1 MKEIQLEEMWGKIN
15 KALTS
20 ENKTFL
26 ESKTAKILPN
36 NPTSQGFSADQIRK
50 SLYEGIL
57 VLFEWLKTTN
67 NSNVDFNNKVM
78 ETLTAITENNEED
91 KQDLANLKQ
100 ALIDGTFNVKYL
112 TWAIMATNDENGNRI
127 IDTYATIE
135 RLTQVLEALTQE
147 ISDRKAADDLEKKE
161 RKEETSAIINSVNQ
175 EISDRTNAVSVLNNL
190 ITAETENRASE
201 DEKVLQ
207 YAQSVNEALGNAK
220 TDLQGKIDSEA
231 QTRLTS
237 DNEIKA
243 SITSKEDSL
252 KALIN
257 NVKNELNGSI
267 TTLNNRVN
275 NLPTNYVFD
284 TYESMT
290 NDLLNASNTKYK
302 VGDTLFIKEVNKP
315 DYWVSAILSTKGTYG
330 YYELSEQESKVDL
343 SNYVKI
349 SELSR
354 ETIEEKFLETV
365 ENGRT
370 KSFAARS
377 FAATSRNSGID
388 LNNYAEYGYDGV
400 SFHKNGMEY
409 PLGFPEKDGI
419 FALLSDIPQALKNP
433 FALTIN
439 GKVYDGSSAV
449 SITTETITEH
459 DFVRFWH
466 AGIEIQND
474 GSEHVLR
481 LSDFDTEL
489 EEFSPHISCQYDG
502 PQYYWVWKFPQI
514 SGTFAMESQIPTKL
528 SQLTNDGNYQTNT
541 SDLKDN
547 TTTFTTASTRSNVAS
562 GEKLSVS
569 FGKIAKYFNDLKAV
583 AFSGSKADIG
593 LGNVDNT
600 SDANKPVSNATQQA
614 LNLKANSS
622 DVYSKTETDGLLNN
636 KANTN
641 DVYSKTKTDELLN
654 NKANSSDVYTKS
666 ETDNKINKPLYNL
679 GAYDTISGNVITRQ
693 TGYVDLGA
701 LSWELV
707 NGVFKAQLLGALN
720 IQGTYN
726 APHVLCAKYE
736 AKNSDGTAPRII
748 GLWKGTSYENYIGIE
763 DTAYSNVT
771 DFKTSVAGVILQY
784 ELSTTYT
791 EEIIEGQPLIT
802 LDQQGSQW
810 LRDEWEK
817 GLNVWNEEWELGS
830 FNWDTGEPSPLDT
843 RYRSKSF
850 SRVKPSTSY
859 FISTPNG
866 IEILFYDSSK
876 NYINNIY
883 RNNASFV
890 TPNNAYYLKICNTA
904 TNVYNNDIMLNE
916 GDHPYPYQ
924 AYNGEIVHDK
934 DIADLYKQEYNLGYY
949 DTMVE
954 NSDGTYTITRQ
965 TGYYNISNDL
975 IEHGYY
981 RGTINGHGEYGS
993 DSGIHNLPILSDT
1006 SGDKNF
1012 VNNLLAISSYDGVY
1026 NGLIAISL
1034 GGNGKCWMNLGD
1046 NYTSKEQYVE
1056 YLSKNNIYIQYKL
1069 ATSYTEKVEKNH
1081 YARYNERFILDHN
1094 KSEAE
1099 RSVNLLENTNSQN
1112 YDLNFLDNN
1121 TTYALSFSLSANI
1134 GVTISDGNSN
1144 IVDRTLSSGYNSFTF
1159 IKKTGGNA
1167 FIWFA
1172 DVSKVSNIML
1182 NEGSTPLPYQPYEG
1196 KVVHEKELES
1206 ASIFSLVGNNVDTLT
1221 ISKNETY
1228 FITSVAVNPIYVEG
1242 NTGISFIGSSL
1253 VTTVGMLSGEPKIC
1267 INGSAY
1273 TLDNNSVTLKTTG
1286 LMKVYKVN
1294 Y

>member
-1 MKEIQLEEMWGKIN
+1 M
-15 KALTS
+15 
-20 ENKTFL
+20 
-26 ESKTAKILPN
+26 
-36 NPTSQGFSADQIRK
+36 
-50 SLYEGIL
+50 
-57 VLFEWLKTTN
+57 
-67 NSNVDFNNKVM
+67 DFNNKVM

-190 ITAETENRASE
+190 LTAETENRTSE

-231 QTRLTS
+231 QTRLAN

-257 NVKNELNGSI
+257 SVKTELNGSI

-354 ETIEEKFLETV
+354 EAIEEKFLETL
-365 ENGRT
+365 ENGMT
-370 KSFAARS
+370 KSFASSS
-377 FAATSRNSGID
+377 FTATNRNSGID
-388 LNNYAEYGYDGV
+388 ISNYAQYCADGV

-409 PLGFPEKDGI
+409 PLGFPEKDGV
-419 FALLSDIPQALKNP
+419 FALTDDIPQALKNP

-439 GKVYDGSSAV
+439 GQVYDGSSAV

-474 GSEHVLR
+474 GTNNILR
-481 LSDFDTEL
+481 FSAFDTEL

-569 FGKIAKYFNDLKAV
+569 FGKISKYFNDLKAV

-600 SDANKPVSNATQQA
+600 SDADKPVSNATQQA
-614 LNLKANSS
+614 LNNKANSS
-622 DVYSKTETDGLLNN
+622 DVYTKTETDGLLNN
-636 KANTN
+636 KANAN
-641 DVYSKTKTDELLN
+641 DVYTKSETDGLLN
-654 NKANSSDVYTKS
+654 DKANSSDVYTKT
-666 ETDNKINKPLYNL
+666 E
-679 GAYDTISGNVITRQ
+679 ADT
-693 TGYVDLGA
+693 
-701 LSWELV
+701 
-707 NGVFKAQLLGALN
+707 
-720 IQGTYN
+720 
-726 APHVLCAKYE
+726 
-736 AKNSDGTAPRII
+736 
-748 GLWKGTSYENYIGIE
+748 
-763 DTAYSNVT
+763 
-771 DFKTSVAGVILQY
+771 
-784 ELSTTYT
+784 
-791 EEIIEGQPLIT
+791 
-802 LDQQGSQW
+802 
-810 LRDEWEK
+810 
-817 GLNVWNEEWELGS
+817 GLN
-830 FNWDTGEPSPLDT
+830 
-843 RYRSKSF
+843 KS
-850 SRVKPSTSY
+850 
-859 FISTPNG
+859 
-866 IEILFYDSSK
+866 L
-876 NYINNIY
+876 
-883 RNNASFV
+883 
-890 TPNNAYYLKICNTA
+890 
-904 TNVYNNDIMLNE
+904 
-916 GDHPYPYQ
+916 
-924 AYNGEIVHDK
+924 
-934 DIADLYKQEYNLGYY
+934 YNLGYY
-949 DTMVE
+949 DTIVE

-965 TGYYNISNDL
+965 TGYVDL
-975 IEHGYY
+975 
-981 RGTINGHGEYGS
+981 GTFDWALDGNNRFFNRCGLDFEMPS
-993 DSGIHNLPILSDT
+993 TSDT
-1006 SGDKNF
+1006 KPNVISAKYS
-1012 VNNLLAISSYDGVY
+1012 AITEYEYVQRSKIGISIAYSSSIKTILIYDTNYNEINTFKSAMQGVI
-1026 NGLIAISL
+1026 L
-1034 GGNGKCWMNLGD
+1034 
-1046 NYTSKEQYVE
+1046 
-1056 YLSKNNIYIQYKL
+1056 QYKL
-1069 ATSYTEKVEKNH
+1069 ATPLATEKVEKNH
-1081 YARYNERFILDHN
+1081 YARYNQKFILEHN

-1099 RSVNLLENTNSQN
+1099 RSANLNYATSIRSTSVLYDNCITLAPFDYKNGVTYHLSFNTENTSCVLYLNNHSDLGIN
-1112 YDLNFLDNN
+1112 YM
-1121 TTYALSFSLSANI
+1121 
-1134 GVTISDGNSN
+1134 GVIADGT
-1144 IVDRTLSSGYNSFTF
+1144 RKTFTF
-1159 IKKTGGNA
+1159 TPTKDVLNYNLR
-1167 FIWFA
+1167 
-1172 DVSKVSNIML
+1172 VSKNVDDGKSTGTCSNVML
-1182 NEGSTPLPYQPYEG
+1182 NLGSTPLPYQPYEG

-1206 ASIFSLVGNNVDTLT
+1206 ASIFTKLGNKTNFSFDSGSYLVVANNGMVTVTGTDPLNVGSSANKKYLGIFMVTIAGYGGGQSVCVNTEEVFLGEAASAT
-1221 ISKNETY
+1221 ISGPMFT
-1228 FITSVAVNPIYVEG
+1228 IYRL
-1242 NTGISFIGSSL
+1242 N
-1253 VTTVGMLSGEPKIC
+1253 
-1267 INGSAY
+1267 
-1273 TLDNNSVTLKTTG
+1273 
-1286 LMKVYKVN
+1286 
-1294 Y
+1294 

>member
-1 MKEIQLEEMWGKIN
+1 M
-15 KALTS
+15 
-20 ENKTFL
+20 
-26 ESKTAKILPN
+26 
-36 NPTSQGFSADQIRK
+36 
-50 SLYEGIL
+50 
-57 VLFEWLKTTN
+57 
-67 NSNVDFNNKVM
+67 DFNNKVM

-147 ISDRKAADDLEKKE
+147 ISDRKAADDLEKNE

-257 NVKNELNGSI
+257 SVKTELNGSI

-330 YYELSEQESKVDL
+330 YYEISIQESKVDL

-365 ENGRT
+365 ENGT

-377 FAATSRNSGID
+377 FTATDRNSGID
-388 LNNYAEYGYDGV
+388 VNNYTQYVYDGV
-400 SFHKNGMEY
+400 FFHKNGVQY
-409 PLGFPEKDGI
+409 PIAFPEKDGV
-419 FALLSDIPQALKNP
+419 FALTSDIPQALKNP

-466 AGIEIQND
+466 AGIQIQND
-474 GSEHVLR
+474 GTGNILR
-481 LSDFDTEL
+481 FSAFDTEL

-502 PQYYWVWKFPQI
+502 PQYYWLWKFPKI

-583 AFSGSKADIG
+583 AFSGDRADIG

-614 LNLKANSS
+614 LNLKANAS
-622 DVYSKTETDGLLNN
+622 DVYTKSETDGLLND

-641 DVYSKTKTDELLN
+641 DVYTKTKTDELLN
-654 NKANSSDVYTKS
+654 NKANKSDVYTKS
-666 ETDNKINKPLYNL
+666 ETDGLLNNK
-679 GAYDTISGNVITRQ
+679 ANV
-693 TGYVDLGA
+693 
-701 LSWELV
+701 
-707 NGVFKAQLLGALN
+707 
-720 IQGTYN
+720 
-726 APHVLCAKYE
+726 
-736 AKNSDGTAPRII
+736 SDVYT
-748 GLWKGTSYENYIGIE
+748 KTE
-763 DTAYSNVT
+763 T
-771 DFKTSVAGVILQY
+771 DA
-784 ELSTTYT
+784 
-791 EEIIEGQPLIT
+791 
-802 LDQQGSQW
+802 
-810 LRDEWEK
+810 
-817 GLNVWNEEWELGS
+817 GLN
-830 FNWDTGEPSPLDT
+830 
-843 RYRSKSF
+843 KS
-850 SRVKPSTSY
+850 
-859 FISTPNG
+859 
-866 IEILFYDSSK
+866 L
-876 NYINNIY
+876 
-883 RNNASFV
+883 
-890 TPNNAYYLKICNTA
+890 
-904 TNVYNNDIMLNE
+904 
-916 GDHPYPYQ
+916 
-924 AYNGEIVHDK
+924 
-934 DIADLYKQEYNLGYY
+934 YNLGYY
-949 DTMVE
+949 DTIVE

-965 TGYYNISNDL
+965 TGYVDL
-975 IEHGYY
+975 
-981 RGTINGHGEYGS
+981 GTFDWALDGNNRFFNRCGLDFEMPS
-993 DSGIHNLPILSDT
+993 TSDT
-1006 SGDKNF
+1006 KPNVISAKYS
-1012 VNNLLAISSYDGVY
+1012 AITEYEYVQRSKIGISIAYSSSIKTILIYDTNYNEINTFKSAMQGVI
-1026 NGLIAISL
+1026 L
-1034 GGNGKCWMNLGD
+1034 
-1046 NYTSKEQYVE
+1046 
-1056 YLSKNNIYIQYKL
+1056 QYKL
-1069 ATSYTEKVEKNH
+1069 ATPLATEKVEKNH
-1081 YARYNERFILDHN
+1081 YARYNQKFILEHN

-1099 RSVNLLENTNSQN
+1099 RSANLFDDNGTNSIQYIGRFYTNDTASNYVLSPHDNYNCFRIRVEQN
-1112 YDLNFLDNN
+1112 KTYYIKEINGLILRFEDINN
-1121 TTYALSFSLSANI
+1121 NVVGGKSLFNI
-1134 GVTISDGNSN
+1134 GYGAFTTPNGCKYVVFSKNISLATNVT
-1144 IVDRTLSSGYNSFTF
+1144 
-1159 IKKTGGNA
+1159 
-1167 FIWFA
+1167 
-1172 DVSKVSNIML
+1172 ML
-1182 NEGSTPLPYQPYEG
+1182 NEGTIALPYQPYEG

-1206 ASIFSLVGNNVDTLT
+1206 ITPGIFSLVGNNVDTLT

-1228 FITSVAVNPIYVEG
+1228 FITSVEALPIYVEG
-1242 NTGISFIGSSL
+1242 NSGISFYGSSL
-1253 VTTVGMLSGEPKIC
+1253 VSTVGLLGGSPRIC
-1267 INGSAY
+1267 LNGSAY
-1273 TLDNNSVTLKTTG
+1273 TLDSNSVTLKSDG
-1286 LMKVYKVN
+1286 LFKAYKVN
-1294 Y
+1294 

>member
-1 MKEIQLEEMWGKIN
+1 M
-15 KALTS
+15 
-20 ENKTFL
+20 
-26 ESKTAKILPN
+26 
-36 NPTSQGFSADQIRK
+36 
-50 SLYEGIL
+50 
-57 VLFEWLKTTN
+57 
-67 NSNVDFNNKVM
+67 DFNNKVM

-147 ISDRKAADDLEKKE
+147 ISDRKAADDLEKNE
-161 RKEETSAIINSVNQ
+161 RKEETTAIINSVNQ

-257 NVKNELNGSI
+257 SVKNELNGSI

-354 ETIEEKFLETV
+354 EAIEEKFLETV
-365 ENGRT
+365 ENGT

-377 FAATSRNSGID
+377 FTATNKNSGID
-388 LNNYAEYGYDGV
+388 VNNYAEYGYNGV
-400 SFHKNGMEY
+400 SFRKNGVKY
-409 PLGFPEKDGI
+409 PIAFPQKQGI
-419 FALLSDIPQALKNP
+419 FALTSDIPQALKNP

-439 GKVYDGSSAV
+439 GEVYDGSSAV

-547 TTTFTTASTRSNVAS
+547 TTTFTTASSRSNVAS

-569 FGKIAKYFNDLKAV
+569 FGKIAKYFNDLKAI
-583 AFSGSKADIG
+583 AFSGDRADIG

-622 DVYSKTETDGLLNN
+622 DVYTKTETDGLLN
-636 KANTN
+636 
-641 DVYSKTKTDELLN
+641 D
-654 NKANSSDVYTKS
+654 KANSSDVYTKS
-666 ETDNKINKPLYNL
+666 ETDAGLNKSLYNL

-693 TGYVDLGA
+693 TGYYVFSGTE
-701 LSWELV
+701 SWTLYKNDFWYTEKISGLISNTLLLCS
-707 NGVFKAQLLGALN
+707 NGINVVCYNNNQIRVYLDKNPSITTSTDMNSVFA
-720 IQGTYN
+720 
-726 APHVLCAKYE
+726 
-736 AKNSDGTAPRII
+736 S
-748 GLWKGTSYENYIGIE
+748 
-763 DTAYSNVT
+763 
-771 DFKTSVAGVILQY
+771 GVMLQY
-784 ELSTTYT
+784 KLSTTYT

-817 GLNVWNEEWELGS
+817 GLNLFDGLIELGLLNTS
-830 FNWDTGEPSPLDT
+830 TGQEEQSSG
-843 RYRSKSF
+843 RWR
-850 SRVKPSTSY
+850 
-859 FISTPNG
+859 
-866 IEILFYDSSK
+866 SK
-876 NYINNIY
+876 NYLSVKPNTTYVVSNFDGGPFIEYGINKTFVKSKVL
-883 RNNASFV
+883 NNNETFTTSS
-890 TPNNAYYLKICNTA
+890 TTYYLRFYSASSNT
-904 TNVYNNDIMLNE
+904 NIMLNE

-924 AYNGEIVHDK
+924 AYNGKIVHDK

-965 TGYYNISNDL
+965 TGYIVLDGVVNKF
-975 IEHGYY
+975 
-981 RGTINGHGEYGS
+981 GS
-993 DSGIHNLPILSDT
+993 KGGST
-1006 SGDKNF
+1006 K
-1012 VNNLLAISSYDGVY
+1012 NNLYYYSNI
-1026 NGLIAISL
+1026 
-1034 GGNGKCWMNLGD
+1034 
-1046 NYTSKEQYVE
+1046 TQYVE
-1056 YLSKNNIYIQYKL
+1056 KPSSTAIFGNIICNRFQPRTFDYIYNNNVYGITLYTDGRLGVGLTTSISTLDDANAYLVQNPISIQYKL
-1069 ATSYTEKVEKNH
+1069 ATATTEKVEKNH
-1081 YARYNERFILDHN
+1081 YARYNERFILEHN

-1099 RSVNLLENTNSQN
+1099 RSAT
-1112 YDLNFLDNN
+1112 
-1121 TTYALSFSLSANI
+1121 
-1134 GVTISDGNSN
+1134 
-1144 IVDRTLSSGYNSFTF
+1144 
-1159 IKKTGGNA
+1159 
-1167 FIWFA
+1167 
-1172 DVSKVSNIML
+1172 
-1182 NEGSTPLPYQPYEG
+1182 EG
-1196 KVVHEKELES
+1196 KVVHEKDLENITPG
-1206 ASIFSLVGNNVDTLT
+1206 IFSLVGNNVDTLT

-1228 FITSVAVNPIYVEG
+1228 FIVSVAVNPIYVEG
-1242 NTGISFIGSSL
+1242 NSGISFIGSSL
-1253 VTTVGMLSGEPKIC
+1253 VTTVGMLSGDPKIC

-1273 TLDNNSVTLKTTG
+1273 TLDNNSVTLKTSG

>member
-1 MKEIQLEEMWGKIN
+1 M
-15 KALTS
+15 
-20 ENKTFL
+20 
-26 ESKTAKILPN
+26 
-36 NPTSQGFSADQIRK
+36 
-50 SLYEGIL
+50 
-57 VLFEWLKTTN
+57 
-67 NSNVDFNNKVM
+67 DFNNKVM

-91 KQDLANLKQ
+91 KQDLENLKQ

-161 RKEETSAIINSVNQ
+161 RKEETTAIINSVNQ

-243 SITSKEDSL
+243 SITSKEDGL

-257 NVKNELNGSI
+257 SVKTELNGSI
-267 TTLNNRVN
+267 TTLSNRVN

-330 YYELSEQESKVDL
+330 YYEISIQESKVDL

-354 ETIEEKFLETV
+354 EAIEEKFLETV

-388 LNNYAEYGYDGV
+388 VNNYAEYGYDGV

-409 PLGFPEKDGI
+409 PLGFPEKDGV
-419 FALLSDIPQALKNP
+419 FALTSDIPQALKNP

-439 GKVYDGSSAV
+439 GQVYDGSSAV

-502 PQYYWVWKFPQI
+502 PQYYWIWKFPQI

-528 SQLTNDGNYQTNT
+528 SQLKNDGNYQTNT

-547 TTTFTTASTRSNVAS
+547 TTTFTTASSRSNVAS

-569 FGKIAKYFNDLKAV
+569 FGKIAKYFTDLKAI
-583 AFSGSKADIG
+583 AFSGERADIG

-622 DVYSKTETDGLLNN
+622 DVYTKTETDGLLNN
-636 KANTN
+636 KANAN
-641 DVYSKTKTDELLN
+641 DVYSKTETDELLN

-666 ETDNKINKPLYNL
+666 ESDTGLNKSLYNL
-679 GAYDTISGNVITRQ
+679 GAYDTISGNTIIRQ
-693 TGYVDLGA
+693 TGYVDLSK
-701 LSWELV
+701 LSW
-707 NGVFKAQLLGALN
+707 GVSNLSAYDGQCTQIHINLPNTSSEATSFISN
-720 IQGTYN
+720 ILI
-726 APHVLCAKYE
+726 P
-736 AKNSDGTAPRII
+736 DGTFNPTLYHAII
-748 GLWKGTSYENYIGIE
+748 SSNNIYFNIPLQTSTDSAIAYTLNLGIQ
-763 DTAYSNVT
+763 
-771 DFKTSVAGVILQY
+771 LQY
-784 ELSTTYT
+784 KLATSYT

-817 GLNVWNEEWELGS
+817 GLNVWDEQWEVGGIDASGRETISNE
-830 FNWDTGEPSPLDT
+830 NI
-843 RYRSKSF
+843 R
-850 SRVKPSTSY
+850 
-859 FISTPNG
+859 N
-866 IEILFYDSSK
+866 K
-876 NYINNIY
+876 NYIEVKP
-883 RNNASFV
+883 NAPYYYASSSRCFLCYYNSNKAFISGIGINANTSF
-890 TPNNAYYLKICNTA
+890 T
-904 TNVYNNDIMLNE
+904 TNVNAKYIRFSLVSSYGATYKNDIAIFE

-981 RGTINGHGEYGS
+981 RATQGSHGEYGG
-993 DSGIHNLPILSDT
+993 DVGIHNFPIVSEQK
-1006 SGDKNF
+1006 SF
-1012 VNNLLAISSYDGVY
+1012 INNLLAVRDTGEIYAGSIG
-1026 NGLIAISL
+1026 IAITRD
-1034 GGNGKCWMNLGD
+1034 GGCWMNLGD
-1046 NYTSKEQYVE
+1046 NYNSKEKYVE
-1056 YLSKNNIYIQYKL
+1056 YLSRNNIYIQYKL
-1069 ATSYTEKVEKNH
+1069 TTSYTERVEKNH
-1081 YARYNERFILDHN
+1081 YARYNQDFILEHN
-1094 KSEAE
+1094 TSEAE
-1099 RSVNLLENTNSQN
+1099 RSVNLLENKNIQSYN
-1112 YDLNFLDNN
+1112 LDFLENN
-1121 TTYALSFSLSANI
+1121 TTYTLSFSLSESI
-1134 GVTISDGNSN
+1134 GFTLADGTST
-1144 IVDRTLSSGYNSFTF
+1144 IVDRNLSSGYNSFTF
-1159 IKKTGGNA
+1159 VKKSGGNA
-1167 FIWFA
+1167 FIWFSNA
-1172 DVSKVSNIML
+1172 SKVSNLML
-1182 NEGSTPLPYQPYEG
+1182 NEGSEPLPYQPYEG
-1196 KVVHEKELES
+1196 KVVHEKQIENITPG
-1206 ASIFSLVGNNVDTLT
+1206 IFSLVGNNVDTLT

-1228 FITSVAVNPIYVEG
+1228 FIVSVAVNPIYVEG
-1242 NTGISFIGSSL
+1242 NSGISFIGSSL
-1253 VTTVGMLSGEPKIC
+1253 VTTVGMLSGDPKIC

-1273 TLDNNSVTLKTTG
+1273 SLDNNSVTLKTSG

>member
-1 MKEIQLEEMWGKIN
+1 M
-15 KALTS
+15 
-20 ENKTFL
+20 
-26 ESKTAKILPN
+26 
-36 NPTSQGFSADQIRK
+36 
-50 SLYEGIL
+50 
-57 VLFEWLKTTN
+57 
-67 NSNVDFNNKVM
+67 DFNNKVM

-147 ISDRKAADDLEKKE
+147 ISDRKAADDLEKNE

-190 ITAETENRASE
+190 LTAETENRASE

-231 QTRLTS
+231 QTRLTN

-257 NVKNELNGSI
+257 SVKNELNGYI
-267 TTLNNRVN
+267 TALNNRVN

-330 YYELSEQESKVDL
+330 YYEISIQESKVDL

-354 ETIEEKFLETV
+354 EAIEEKFLETV

-409 PLGFPEKDGI
+409 PLGFPEKDGV
-419 FALLSDIPQALKNP
+419 FALTSDIPQALKNP

-449 SITTETITEH
+449 EVITETITEH

-466 AGIEIQND
+466 DGIEIQND

-481 LSDFDTEL
+481 FSDFDTEL

-547 TTTFTTASTRSNVAS
+547 TTTFTTASERSNVAS

-569 FGKIAKYFNDLKAV
+569 LGKIAKYFNDLKAI
-583 AFSGSKADIG
+583 AFSGDRADIG

-600 SDANKPVSNATQQA
+600 SDADKPVSNATQQA
-614 LNLKANSS
+614 LNLKANAS
-622 DVYSKTETDGLLNN
+622 DVYTKSESDGLLNN
-636 KANTN
+636 KANA
-641 DVYSKTKTDELLN
+641 N
-654 NKANSSDVYTKS
+654 NVYTKS
-666 ETDNKINKPLYNL
+666 ETDAGINKPL
-679 GAYDTISGNVITRQ
+679 
-693 TGYVDLGA
+693 
-701 LSWELV
+701 
-707 NGVFKAQLLGALN
+707 
-720 IQGTYN
+720 
-726 APHVLCAKYE
+726 
-736 AKNSDGTAPRII
+736 
-748 GLWKGTSYENYIGIE
+748 
-763 DTAYSNVT
+763 
-771 DFKTSVAGVILQY
+771 
-784 ELSTTYT
+784 
-791 EEIIEGQPLIT
+791 
-802 LDQQGSQW
+802 
-810 LRDEWEK
+810 
-817 GLNVWNEEWELGS
+817 
-830 FNWDTGEPSPLDT
+830 
-843 RYRSKSF
+843 
-850 SRVKPSTSY
+850 
-859 FISTPNG
+859 
-866 IEILFYDSSK
+866 
-876 NYINNIY
+876 
-883 RNNASFV
+883 
-890 TPNNAYYLKICNTA
+890 
-904 TNVYNNDIMLNE
+904 
-916 GDHPYPYQ
+916 
-924 AYNGEIVHDK
+924 
-934 DIADLYKQEYNLGYY
+934 YNLGYY

-954 NSDGTYTITRQ
+954 NADGTYTITRQ
-965 TGYYNISNDL
+965 TGYL
-975 IEHGYY
+975 V
-981 RGTINGHGEYGS
+981 
-993 DSGIHNLPILSDT
+993 L
-1006 SGDKNF
+1006 
-1012 VNNLLAISSYDGVY
+1012 DGVEHKFNAKSETTRNGMFFNHDLKNYVLKPY
-1026 NGLIAISL
+1026 NNAVVADIICNRFKTYSANDIYS
-1034 GGNGKCWMNLGD
+1034 
-1046 NYTSKEQYVE
+1046 Q
-1056 YLSKNNIYIQYKL
+1056 NIYGISVSDDKTLAVGLTTSVSTLEEANAYLVQNPISIQYKL
-1069 ATSYTEKVEKNH
+1069 ATSYTEKVEANH
-1081 YARYNERFILDHN
+1081 YARYNQRFILGHN

-1099 RSVNLLENTNSQN
+1099 RSANLLENTNAQN
-1112 YDLNFLDNN
+1112 YDLNFLDDN
-1121 TTYALSFSLSANI
+1121 TTYTLSFSLSASI
-1134 GVTISDGNSN
+1134 GVTISDGTSN
-1144 IVDRTLSSGYNSFTF
+1144 IVDRTLSSGYYSFTF
-1159 IKKTGGNA
+1159 IKKSGGNA
-1167 FIWFA
+1167 FIWFG
-1172 DVSKVSNIML
+1172 DVSKVSILML
-1182 NEGSTPLPYQPYEG
+1182 NEGSEPLPYQPYEG
-1196 KVVHEKELES
+1196 KVVHEKGLGEKLNNYVDVSSTQVITGEKRFS
-1206 ASIFSLVGNNVDTLT
+1206 FIGIDLIKSSTTGDALFTQNQSTGDVSLGAVGRSLHFVGNQDRPLYSKDGGVSYRNLALLADIPTFKTINGNSIIGSGDMSITPGIFSLVGNNVDTLT

-1242 NTGISFIGSSL
+1242 NVGISFIGSSL

-1267 INGSAY
+1267 LNGSAY
-1273 TLDNNSVTLKTTG
+1273 TLDTNSVTLKTTG

>member
-1 MKEIQLEEMWGKIN
+1 M
-15 KALTS
+15 
-20 ENKTFL
+20 
-26 ESKTAKILPN
+26 
-36 NPTSQGFSADQIRK
+36 
-50 SLYEGIL
+50 
-57 VLFEWLKTTN
+57 
-67 NSNVDFNNKVM
+67 DFNNKVM

-190 ITAETENRASE
+190 LTAETENRTSE

-257 NVKNELNGSI
+257 SVKNELNGYI

-330 YYELSEQESKVDL
+330 YYELSIQESKVDL

-354 ETIEEKFLETV
+354 EAIEEKFLETL
-365 ENGRT
+365 ENGIT
-370 KSFAARS
+370 KSFASSS
-377 FAATSRNSGID
+377 FTATNRNSGID
-388 LNNYAEYGYDGV
+388 INNYAQYCADGV

-409 PLGFPEKDGI
+409 PLGFPEKDGV
-419 FALLSDIPQALKNP
+419 FALISDIPQALKNP

-449 SITTETITEH
+449 EVITETITEH

-466 AGIEIQND
+466 DGIEIQND

-481 LSDFDTEL
+481 FSDFDTEL

-547 TTTFTTASTRSNVAS
+547 TTTFTTASERSNVAS

-569 FGKIAKYFNDLKAV
+569 LGKISKYFNDLKAV
-583 AFSGSKADIG
+583 AFSGNKADIG

-600 SDANKPVSNATQQA
+600 SDADKPVSNATQQA
-614 LNLKANSS
+614 LNLKAN
-622 DVYSKTETDGLLNN
+622 
-636 KANTN
+636 A
-641 DVYSKTKTDELLN
+641 
-654 NKANSSDVYTKS
+654 SDVYTKS
-666 ETDNKINKPLYNL
+666 ETDNKINEPL
-679 GAYDTISGNVITRQ
+679 
-693 TGYVDLGA
+693 
-701 LSWELV
+701 
-707 NGVFKAQLLGALN
+707 
-720 IQGTYN
+720 
-726 APHVLCAKYE
+726 
-736 AKNSDGTAPRII
+736 
-748 GLWKGTSYENYIGIE
+748 
-763 DTAYSNVT
+763 
-771 DFKTSVAGVILQY
+771 
-784 ELSTTYT
+784 
-791 EEIIEGQPLIT
+791 
-802 LDQQGSQW
+802 
-810 LRDEWEK
+810 
-817 GLNVWNEEWELGS
+817 
-830 FNWDTGEPSPLDT
+830 
-843 RYRSKSF
+843 
-850 SRVKPSTSY
+850 
-859 FISTPNG
+859 
-866 IEILFYDSSK
+866 
-876 NYINNIY
+876 
-883 RNNASFV
+883 
-890 TPNNAYYLKICNTA
+890 
-904 TNVYNNDIMLNE
+904 
-916 GDHPYPYQ
+916 
-924 AYNGEIVHDK
+924 
-934 DIADLYKQEYNLGYY
+934 YNLGYY

-965 TGYYNISNDL
+965 TGYLDSNDL
-975 IEHGYY
+975 LKASNIVCDVNNDYICRFDGLLNV
-981 RGTINGHGEYGS
+981 G
-993 DSGIHNLPILSDT
+993 
-1006 SGDKNF
+1006 SGDFTNIICNLLPHSWSVSILNRFYVYNNSIYIKIDGLTTTDAYKQY
-1012 VNNLLAISSYDGVY
+1012 VAQNNLFF
-1026 NGLIAISL
+1026 
-1034 GGNGKCWMNLGD
+1034 
-1046 NYTSKEQYVE
+1046 
-1056 YLSKNNIYIQYKL
+1056 QYKL
-1069 ATSYTEKVEKNH
+1069 TTATTEKVEANH
-1081 YARYNERFILDHN
+1081 YARYNQKFILEHN

-1099 RSVNLLENTNSQN
+1099 RSANLFNNPYNYSGTNNGVSIN
-1112 YDLNFLDNN
+1112 VVGNECILNGTSTNGYYIELGSV
-1121 TTYALSFSLSANI
+1121 TLKAGTYSFSQVVLSGSINGNREHVKFGLYNNVDLFPLI
-1134 GVTISDGNSN
+1134 GSKGTYTLTQDTSIS
-1144 IVDRTLSSGYNSFTF
+1144 IVVWFGLEGITF
-1159 IKKTGGNA
+1159 NNCKLA
-1167 FIWFA
+1167 Y
-1172 DVSKVSNIML
+1172 ML
-1182 NEGSTPLPYQPYEG
+1182 NEGSEPLPYQPYEG
-1196 KVVHEKELES
+1196 KVVHEKELGEKLNS
-1206 ASIFSLVGNNVDTLT
+1206 YVDVSSTQVITGEKRFSFIGIDLIKSSTTGEDLLTQNQSTGDVSLGAVGRSLLFVGNQNRPLYSKDGGVSYRNLALLDDIPPLKTINGNSIVGGGDLTITPGIFSLVGNNVDTLT

-1228 FITSVAVNPIYVEG
+1228 FIVSVAVNPIYVEG
-1242 NTGISFIGSSL
+1242 NSGISFIGSSL

-1267 INGSAY
+1267 LNGSAY
-1273 TLDNNSVTLKTTG
+1273 TLDTNSVTLKTTG

>member
-1 MKEIQLEEMWGKIN
+1 M
-15 KALTS
+15 
-20 ENKTFL
+20 
-26 ESKTAKILPN
+26 
-36 NPTSQGFSADQIRK
+36 
-50 SLYEGIL
+50 
-57 VLFEWLKTTN
+57 
-67 NSNVDFNNKVM
+67 DFNNKVM

-190 ITAETENRASE
+190 LTAETENRTSE

-231 QTRLTS
+231 QTRLAN

-257 NVKNELNGSI
+257 SVKNELNGYI

-354 ETIEEKFLETV
+354 EAIEEKFLETL
-365 ENGRT
+365 ENGIT
-370 KSFAARS
+370 KSFASSS
-377 FAATSRNSGID
+377 FTATNRNSGID
-388 LNNYAEYGYDGV
+388 INNYAQYCADGV

-409 PLGFPEKDGI
+409 PLGFPEKDGV
-419 FALLSDIPQALKNP
+419 FALISDIPQALKNP

-449 SITTETITEH
+449 EVITETITEH

-466 AGIEIQND
+466 DGIEIQND

-481 LSDFDTEL
+481 FSDFDTEL

-547 TTTFTTASTRSNVAS
+547 TTTFTTATERSNVAS

-583 AFSGSKADIG
+583 AFSGNKADID

-600 SDANKPVSNATQQA
+600 SDADKPVSNATQQA
-614 LNLKANSS
+614 LNNKANSS
-622 DVYSKTETDGLLNN
+622 DVYTKTETDGLLNN

-654 NKANSSDVYTKS
+654 NKANKSDVYTKS
-666 ETDNKINKPLYNL
+666 ES
-679 GAYDTISGNVITRQ
+679 DT
-693 TGYVDLGA
+693 
-701 LSWELV
+701 
-707 NGVFKAQLLGALN
+707 
-720 IQGTYN
+720 
-726 APHVLCAKYE
+726 
-736 AKNSDGTAPRII
+736 
-748 GLWKGTSYENYIGIE
+748 
-763 DTAYSNVT
+763 
-771 DFKTSVAGVILQY
+771 
-784 ELSTTYT
+784 
-791 EEIIEGQPLIT
+791 
-802 LDQQGSQW
+802 
-810 LRDEWEK
+810 
-817 GLNVWNEEWELGS
+817 GLN
-830 FNWDTGEPSPLDT
+830 
-843 RYRSKSF
+843 KS
-850 SRVKPSTSY
+850 
-859 FISTPNG
+859 
-866 IEILFYDSSK
+866 L
-876 NYINNIY
+876 
-883 RNNASFV
+883 
-890 TPNNAYYLKICNTA
+890 
-904 TNVYNNDIMLNE
+904 
-916 GDHPYPYQ
+916 
-924 AYNGEIVHDK
+924 
-934 DIADLYKQEYNLGYY
+934 YNLGYY

-965 TGYYNISNDL
+965 TGY
-975 IEHGYY
+975 
-981 RGTINGHGEYGS
+981 
-993 DSGIHNLPILSDT
+993 
-1006 SGDKNF
+1006 
-1012 VNNLLAISSYDGVY
+1012 V
-1026 NGLIAISL
+1026 
-1034 GGNGKCWMNLGD
+1034 NGKD
-1046 NYTSKEQYVE
+1046 
-1056 YLSKNNIYIQYKL
+1056 YLSKTISKNGANNPYITIDIIYVDYIENIIGNCNRVDTNSWWNSTFSQVTISYDSTYKFLVIMLPNNATDTSSLNNIYIQYKL
-1069 ATSYTEKVEKNH
+1069 ATATTEKVEANH
-1081 YARYNERFILDHN
+1081 YARYNQRFILEHN

-1099 RSVNLLENTNSQN
+1099 K
-1112 YDLNFLDNN
+1112 
-1121 TTYALSFSLSANI
+1121 SANLFNNPYNYSGTNN
-1134 GVTISDGNSN
+1134 GVSINLVGNECILNGTSTN
-1144 IVDRTLSSGYNSFTF
+1144 GYYNNLGSVTLKAGTYTFNQVILSGSINGDINSVKFGVYGYNTSFPLGESKGTYTLTEDTSVGIVVWFGIAGITF
-1159 IKKTGGNA
+1159 NNCKLA
-1167 FIWFA
+1167 Y
-1172 DVSKVSNIML
+1172 ML

-1196 KVVHEKELES
+1196 KVVHEKGLS
-1206 ASIFSLVGNNVDTLT
+1206 DTLSEKLNSYVDVSST
-1221 ISKNETY
+1221 QV
-1228 FITSVAVNPIYVEG
+1228 ITGEKRF
-1242 NTGISFIGSSL
+1242 SFIGIDLIKSSTTGDALFTQNQSTGDVFLGAVGRSLHFVGNQDRPRYSKDGGASYSEIALMSDLPTPGIFTKLGNKANFSFDSGSYLVVANNGL
-1253 VTTVGMLSGEPKIC
+1253 VTVTGTDPLNPGSSANKKFVGIFMATIAEYGGGQSVCVNTEEVFSGEAA
-1267 INGSAY
+1267 SATISGPMFTIY
-1273 TLDNNSVTLKTTG
+1273 RLN
-1286 LMKVYKVN
+1286 
-1294 Y
+1294 

>member
-190 ITAETENRASE
+190 ITTETENRTSE

-252 KALIN
+252 KVLIN
-257 NVKNELNGSI
+257 SVKNELNGYI
-267 TTLNNRVN
+267 TTLSNRVN

-330 YYELSEQESKVDL
+330 YYEISIQESKVDL

-365 ENGRT
+365 ENGT

-377 FAATSRNSGID
+377 FTATDRNSGID

-409 PLGFPEKDGI
+409 PLGFPEKDGV
-419 FALLSDIPQALKNP
+419 FALISDIPQALKNP
-433 FALTIN
+433 FPLTIN

-449 SITTETITEH
+449 EVITETITEH

-466 AGIEIQND
+466 AGIQIQND
-474 GSEHVLR
+474 GTDNILR
-481 LSDFDTEL
+481 FSAFDTEL

-547 TTTFTTASTRSNVAS
+547 TITFTTASTRSNVAS

-583 AFSGSKADIG
+583 AFSGSKADID

-600 SDANKPVSNATQQA
+600 SDADKPVSNATQQA
-614 LNLKANSS
+614 LNNKANSS
-622 DVYSKTETDGLLNN
+622 DVYTKSETDGLLNN
-636 KANTN
+636 KANAN

-654 NKANSSDVYTKS
+654 NKANASDVYTKS
-666 ETDNKINKPLYNL
+666 ETDGLLNDKANKSDVYTKSEADAGLNKPLYNL
-679 GAYDTISGNVITRQ
+679 GYYDTI
-693 TGYVDLGA
+693 
-701 LSWELV
+701 
-707 NGVFKAQLLGALN
+707 
-720 IQGTYN
+720 
-726 APHVLCAKYE
+726 
-736 AKNSDGTAPRII
+736 
-748 GLWKGTSYENYIGIE
+748 
-763 DTAYSNVT
+763 
-771 DFKTSVAGVILQY
+771 
-784 ELSTTYT
+784 TT
-791 EEIIEGQPLIT
+791 
-802 LDQQGSQW
+802 
-810 LRDEWEK
+810 
-817 GLNVWNEEWELGS
+817 
-830 FNWDTGEPSPLDT
+830 
-843 RYRSKSF
+843 
-850 SRVKPSTSY
+850 
-859 FISTPNG
+859 
-866 IEILFYDSSK
+866 
-876 NYINNIY
+876 
-883 RNNASFV
+883 
-890 TPNNAYYLKICNTA
+890 
-904 TNVYNNDIMLNE
+904 
-916 GDHPYPYQ
+916 
-924 AYNGEIVHDK
+924 
-934 DIADLYKQEYNLGYY
+934 
-949 DTMVE
+949 

-965 TGYYNISNDL
+965 TGFHNISNDL

-981 RGTINGHGEYGS
+981 RTTQGSHGEYGG
-993 DSGIHNLPILSDT
+993 DVGIHNLPIVI
-1006 SGDKNF
+1006 GQKNF
-1012 VNNLLAISSYDGVY
+1012 INNLLAVRD
-1026 NGLIAISL
+1026 NGEIYSGSIGIAITSD
-1034 GGNGKCWMNLGD
+1034 GGCWMNLGD
-1046 NYTSKEQYVE
+1046 NYNSKEKYVE
-1056 YLSKNNIYIQYKL
+1056 YLSQNNIYIQYKL

-1081 YARYNERFILDHN
+1081 YARYNQRFILEHN

-1099 RSVNLLENTNSQN
+1099 KSANLLENTNSQN

-1121 TTYALSFSLSANI
+1121 TTYTLSFSLSANI

-1172 DVSKVSNIML
+1172 DVSKVSNLML
-1182 NEGSTPLPYQPYEG
+1182 NEGSEPLPYQPYEG
-1196 KVVHEKELES
+1196 KVVHEKELETITPG
-1206 ASIFSLVGNNVDTLT
+1206 IFSLVGNNVDTLT

-1228 FITSVAVNPIYVEG
+1228 FIVSVAVNPIYVEG
-1242 NTGISFIGSSL
+1242 NVGISFIGSSL

>member
-1 MKEIQLEEMWGKIN
+1 M
-15 KALTS
+15 
-20 ENKTFL
+20 
-26 ESKTAKILPN
+26 
-36 NPTSQGFSADQIRK
+36 
-50 SLYEGIL
+50 
-57 VLFEWLKTTN
+57 
-67 NSNVDFNNKVM
+67 DFNNKVM

-100 ALIDGTFNVKYL
+100 SLIDGTFNVKYL
-112 TWAIMATNDENGNRI
+112 TFAVMATNDENGNRI

-190 ITAETENRASE
+190 LTAETENRTSE

-220 TDLQGKIDSEA
+220 TDLQGKIDSET

-257 NVKNELNGSI
+257 SVKNELNGYI

-290 NDLLNASNTKYK
+290 NDLINASNTKYK

-330 YYELSEQESKVDL
+330 YYELSIQESKVDL

-354 ETIEEKFLETV
+354 EAIEEKFLETL
-365 ENGRT
+365 ENGIT
-370 KSFAARS
+370 KSFASSS
-377 FAATSRNSGID
+377 FTATNRNSGID
-388 LNNYAEYGYDGV
+388 INNYAQYCADGV

-409 PLGFPEKDGI
+409 PLGFPEKDGV
-419 FALLSDIPQALKNP
+419 FALTSDIPQALKNP

-439 GKVYDGSSAV
+439 GQVYDGSSAV

-466 AGIEIQND
+466 AGIQIQND
-474 GSEHVLR
+474 GTNNILR
-481 LSDFDTEL
+481 FSAFDTEL

-502 PQYYWVWKFPQI
+502 PQYYWLWKFPQI

-547 TTTFTTASTRSNVAS
+547 TITFTTASTRSNVTS

-583 AFSGSKADIG
+583 AFSGNKADID

-614 LNLKANSS
+614 LNNKANAS
-622 DVYSKTETDGLLNN
+622 DVYTKSESDGLLNG
-636 KANTN
+636 KAN
-641 DVYSKTKTDELLN
+641 K
-654 NKANSSDVYTKS
+654 SDVYTKS
-666 ETDNKINKPLYNL
+666 ETDELLNGKANASDVYTKSESDNKINKPLYNL

-693 TGYVDLGA
+693 TGYVDLGT

-707 NGVFKAQLLGALN
+707 NGIFKAQLLGALN
-720 IQGTYN
+720 IEGTYN
-726 APHVLCAKYE
+726 TPHVLCAKYE
-736 AKNSDGTAPRII
+736 TKNSDGTAPRII
-748 GLWKGTSYENYIGIE
+748 GLWKGTSFENYIGIE

-771 DFKTSVAGVILQY
+771 DFKASVAGVILQY
-784 ELSTTYT
+784 E
-791 EEIIEGQPLIT
+791 
-802 LDQQGSQW
+802 
-810 LRDEWEK
+810 
-817 GLNVWNEEWELGS
+817 
-830 FNWDTGEPSPLDT
+830 
-843 RYRSKSF
+843 
-850 SRVKPSTSY
+850 
-859 FISTPNG
+859 
-866 IEILFYDSSK
+866 
-876 NYINNIY
+876 
-883 RNNASFV
+883 
-890 TPNNAYYLKICNTA
+890 
-904 TNVYNNDIMLNE
+904 
-916 GDHPYPYQ
+916 
-924 AYNGEIVHDK
+924 
-934 DIADLYKQEYNLGYY
+934 
-949 DTMVE
+949 
-954 NSDGTYTITRQ
+954 
-965 TGYYNISNDL
+965 
-975 IEHGYY
+975 
-981 RGTINGHGEYGS
+981 
-993 DSGIHNLPILSDT
+993 
-1006 SGDKNF
+1006 
-1012 VNNLLAISSYDGVY
+1012 
-1026 NGLIAISL
+1026 
-1034 GGNGKCWMNLGD
+1034 
-1046 NYTSKEQYVE
+1046 
-1056 YLSKNNIYIQYKL
+1056 L

-1081 YARYNERFILDHN
+1081 YAVYNQRFILEHN

-1099 RSVNLLENTNSQN
+1099 RSANVFNIDDINPNKTQYVEKISDTEFKATWASYVLFKTNFKENTQYTISG
-1112 YDLNFLDNN
+1112 YVRDDVTTYHSRLVIFYTDN
-1121 TTYALSFSLSANI
+1121 TTEEFFIGNGTSYIYKTHTSKANKTINYISHSFE
-1134 GVTISDGNSN
+1134 
-1144 IVDRTLSSGYNSFTF
+1144 
-1159 IKKTGGNA
+1159 TGDSYSYYKNLM
-1167 FIWFA
+1167 I
-1172 DVSKVSNIML
+1172 
-1182 NEGSTPLPYQPYEG
+1182 NEGTVALPYQPYEG

-1206 ASIFSLVGNNVDTLT
+1206 ITPGIFSLVGNNVDTLT

-1267 INGSAY
+1267 LNGSAY
-1273 TLDNNSVTLKTTG
+1273 TLDNNSVTLKTSG

>member
-100 ALIDGTFNVKYL
+100 ALIDGTFDVKYL
-112 TWAIMATNDENGNRI
+112 TFAVMATNDENGNRI

-190 ITAETENRASE
+190 LTTETENRTSE

-257 NVKNELNGSI
+257 SVKTELNGYI

-354 ETIEEKFLETV
+354 EAIEEKFLEEV
-365 ENGRT
+365 ENGT

-377 FAATSRNSGID
+377 FTATDRNSGID
-388 LNNYAEYGYDGV
+388 VNNYVEYGYDGV
-400 SFHKNGMEY
+400 SFRKNGVKY
-409 PLGFPEKDGI
+409 PIAFPQKQGI
-419 FALLSDIPQALKNP
+419 FALTSDIPEKLKNP

-439 GKVYDGSSAV
+439 GVVYDGSSAV

-466 AGIEIQND
+466 AGIQIQND
-474 GSEHVLR
+474 GTDNILR
-481 LSDFDTEL
+481 FSAFDTEL

-569 FGKIAKYFNDLKAV
+569 LGKIAKYFTDLKAI
-583 AFSGSKADIG
+583 AFSGSKADID

-600 SDANKPVSNATQQA
+600 SDADKPVSNATQQA

-622 DVYSKTETDGLLNN
+622 DVY
-636 KANTN
+636 
-641 DVYSKTKTDELLN
+641 
-654 NKANSSDVYTKS
+654 TKS
-666 ETDNKINKPLYNL
+666 ETDTGINKSL
-679 GAYDTISGNVITRQ
+679 
-693 TGYVDLGA
+693 
-701 LSWELV
+701 
-707 NGVFKAQLLGALN
+707 
-720 IQGTYN
+720 
-726 APHVLCAKYE
+726 
-736 AKNSDGTAPRII
+736 
-748 GLWKGTSYENYIGIE
+748 
-763 DTAYSNVT
+763 
-771 DFKTSVAGVILQY
+771 
-784 ELSTTYT
+784 
-791 EEIIEGQPLIT
+791 
-802 LDQQGSQW
+802 
-810 LRDEWEK
+810 
-817 GLNVWNEEWELGS
+817 
-830 FNWDTGEPSPLDT
+830 
-843 RYRSKSF
+843 
-850 SRVKPSTSY
+850 
-859 FISTPNG
+859 
-866 IEILFYDSSK
+866 
-876 NYINNIY
+876 
-883 RNNASFV
+883 
-890 TPNNAYYLKICNTA
+890 
-904 TNVYNNDIMLNE
+904 
-916 GDHPYPYQ
+916 
-924 AYNGEIVHDK
+924 
-934 DIADLYKQEYNLGYY
+934 YNLGYY

-965 TGYYNISNDL
+965 TGYIDLDKLHWIYDPNNNQFYSNEIDNAYSENNTWTPVVCNTYTYNIVDYNDL
-975 IEHGYY
+975 PTPHI
-981 RGTINGHGEYGS
+981 RGFFDKRLYVVDETLNRNGEL
-993 DSGIHNLPILSDT
+993 IT
-1006 SGDKNF
+1006 
-1012 VNNLLAISSYDGVY
+1012 GV
-1026 NGLIAISL
+1026 
-1034 GGNGKCWMNLGD
+1034 
-1046 NYTSKEQYVE
+1046 
-1056 YLSKNNIYIQYKL
+1056 IQYKL
-1069 ATSYTEKVEKNH
+1069 ATATTEKVEKNH
-1081 YARYNERFILDHN
+1081 YARYNERFILEHN
-1094 KSEAE
+1094 KQEAE
-1099 RSVNLLENTNSQN
+1099 RSANLWSFKGTQTITQNGNTLT
-1112 YDLNFLDNN
+1112 LNDSIL
-1121 TTYALSFSLSANI
+1121 
-1134 GVTISDGNSN
+1134 TISGTNNGNGVYCNFDFSEPIKANKTYTIKLPEQHGYSILFYDSN
-1144 IVDRTLSSGYNSFTF
+1144 ENQVAETSYVNVYTFTPNADITKF
-1159 IKKTGGNA
+1159 TIWITGNNYAWGTTT
-1167 FIWFA
+1167 IQL
-1172 DVSKVSNIML
+1172 ML
-1182 NEGSTPLPYQPYEG
+1182 NEGSVALPYQPYEG
-1196 KVVHEKELES
+1196 KVVHEKELETITPG
-1206 ASIFSLVGNNVDTLT
+1206 IFTLVGNNVDTLT

-1228 FITSVAVNPIYVEG
+1228 FIVSVAVNPIYVEG

-1267 INGSAY
+1267 LNGSAY
-1273 TLDNNSVTLKTTG
+1273 TLDNNSVTLKTSG

>member
-1 MKEIQLEEMWGKIN
+1 
-15 KALTS
+15 
-20 ENKTFL
+20 
-26 ESKTAKILPN
+26 
-36 NPTSQGFSADQIRK
+36 
-50 SLYEGIL
+50 
-57 VLFEWLKTTN
+57 
-67 NSNVDFNNKVM
+67 M

-147 ISDRKAADDLEKKE
+147 ISDRKAADDLEKNE
-161 RKEETSAIINSVNQ
+161 RKEETTAIINSVNQ

-231 QTRLTS
+231 QTRLTN

-257 NVKNELNGSI
+257 SVKNELNGYI

-354 ETIEEKFLETV
+354 EAIEEKFLETL
-365 ENGRT
+365 ENGIT
-370 KSFAARS
+370 KSFASSS
-377 FAATSRNSGID
+377 FTATNRNSGID
-388 LNNYAEYGYDGV
+388 VNNYTQYVYDGV
-400 SFHKNGMEY
+400 FFHKNGVQY
-409 PLGFPEKDGI
+409 PIAFPEKDGV

-439 GKVYDGSSAV
+439 GQVYDGSSAV

-466 AGIEIQND
+466 DGIEIQND

-481 LSDFDTEL
+481 FSDFDTEL

-569 FGKIAKYFNDLKAV
+569 FGKISKYFNDLKAV
-583 AFSGSKADIG
+583 AFSGSKADID

-614 LNLKANSS
+614 LNLKANAS
-622 DVYSKTETDGLLNN
+622 DVYTKTETDGLLND

-654 NKANSSDVYTKS
+654 NKANKSDVYTKTETDGLLNDKANAS

-693 TGYVDLGA
+693 TGY
-701 LSWELV
+701 
-707 NGVFKAQLLGALN
+707 
-720 IQGTYN
+720 I
-726 APHVLCAKYE
+726 VL
-736 AKNSDGTAPRII
+736 DGSEDGWGIYTQ
-748 GLWKGTSYENYIGIE
+748 GLWAYIKLNNIIPETNQNNVGQFITNRGPAVSITTMINTSSGIQIALGGE
-763 DTAYSNVT
+763 SINIRPNVSSINSLDT
-771 DFKTSVAGVILQY
+771 FKQWLSQNNIAIQYKLATS
-784 ELSTTYT
+784 YT

-817 GLNVWNEEWELGS
+817 GLNLES
-830 FNWDTGEPSPLDT
+830 FPNRTGRWWVTKQDDISE
-843 RYRSKSF
+843 
-850 SRVKPSTSY
+850 
-859 FISTPNG
+859 FINQLPNG
-866 IEILFYDSSK
+866 TY
-876 NYINNIY
+876 NIS
-883 RNNASFV
+883 ADV
-890 TPNNAYYLKICNTA
+890 TPLSIDSGYNVTDCFFWLQIYGGQYSSGDGIKAVIDNFTSLNQTRRGYLTFTKQSY
-904 TNVYNNDIMLNE
+904 TNYEFRLWGFGNHNGGNHGEGKCSNIMLVE

-924 AYNGEIVHDK
+924 AYNSKAHITNYE
-934 DIADLYKQEYNLGYY
+934 ADFLKKESDRSSNLWKGGNLSYN
-949 DTMVE
+949 VE
-954 NSDGTYTITRQ
+954 
-965 TGYYNISNDL
+965 
-975 IEHGYY
+975 
-981 RGTINGHGEYGS
+981 
-993 DSGIHNLPILSDT
+993 
-1006 SGDKNF
+1006 
-1012 VNNLLAISSYDGVY
+1012 YDGYQVF
-1026 NGLIAISL
+1026 
-1034 GGNGKCWMNLGD
+1034 D
-1046 NYTSKEQYVE
+1046 
-1056 YLSKNNIYIQYKL
+1056 
-1069 ATSYTEKVEKNH
+1069 
-1081 YARYNERFILDHN
+1081 
-1094 KSEAE
+1094 
-1099 RSVNLLENTNSQN
+1099 
-1112 YDLNFLDNN
+1112 
-1121 TTYALSFSLSANI
+1121 
-1134 GVTISDGNSN
+1134 
-1144 IVDRTLSSGYNSFTF
+1144 
-1159 IKKTGGNA
+1159 
-1167 FIWFA
+1167 
-1172 DVSKVSNIML
+1172 VSNIDAL
-1182 NEGSTPLPYQPYEG
+1182 VGDTITIKFKSTTYNDVLKFLPAIGKEGYVSNINGIYTLTFILTSGSNKLFYISGHVGESISFYDIQVNKGSVALPYQPYEG

-1206 ASIFSLVGNNVDTLT
+1206 ITPGIFTKLGNKTNFSFDSGSYLVVANNGMVTVTGSDPLNVGSSANKKYLGIFMVTIAEYDGGQSLRVNTEQVFFGDYASAT
-1221 ISKNETY
+1221 ISGPT
-1228 FITSVAVNPIYVEG
+1228 FTIYRL
-1242 NTGISFIGSSL
+1242 N
-1253 VTTVGMLSGEPKIC
+1253 
-1267 INGSAY
+1267 
-1273 TLDNNSVTLKTTG
+1273 
-1286 LMKVYKVN
+1286 
-1294 Y
+1294 

>member
-1 MKEIQLEEMWGKIN
+1 M
-15 KALTS
+15 
-20 ENKTFL
+20 
-26 ESKTAKILPN
+26 
-36 NPTSQGFSADQIRK
+36 
-50 SLYEGIL
+50 
-57 VLFEWLKTTN
+57 
-67 NSNVDFNNKVM
+67 DFNNKVM

-190 ITAETENRASE
+190 LTAETENRTSE

-257 NVKNELNGSI
+257 SVKNELNGYI

-330 YYELSEQESKVDL
+330 YYELSIQESKVDL

-354 ETIEEKFLETV
+354 EAIEEKFLETV
-365 ENGRT
+365 ENGT

-388 LNNYAEYGYDGV
+388 VNNYAEYGYDGV

-409 PLGFPEKDGI
+409 PLGFPEKDGV
-419 FALLSDIPQALKNP
+419 FALTSDIPQTLKNP

-439 GKVYDGSSAV
+439 GQVYDGSSAV

-481 LSDFDTEL
+481 FSDFDTEL

-547 TTTFTTASTRSNVAS
+547 TTTFTTASERSNVAS

-583 AFSGSKADIG
+583 AFSGEKADIG

-614 LNLKANSS
+614 LNLKANAS
-622 DVYSKTETDGLLNN
+622 DVYTKSETDGLLNN

-654 NKANSSDVYTKS
+654 NKANKSDVYTKS
-666 ETDNKINKPLYNL
+666 ETDNKINKPL
-679 GAYDTISGNVITRQ
+679 
-693 TGYVDLGA
+693 
-701 LSWELV
+701 
-707 NGVFKAQLLGALN
+707 
-720 IQGTYN
+720 
-726 APHVLCAKYE
+726 
-736 AKNSDGTAPRII
+736 
-748 GLWKGTSYENYIGIE
+748 
-763 DTAYSNVT
+763 
-771 DFKTSVAGVILQY
+771 
-784 ELSTTYT
+784 
-791 EEIIEGQPLIT
+791 
-802 LDQQGSQW
+802 
-810 LRDEWEK
+810 
-817 GLNVWNEEWELGS
+817 
-830 FNWDTGEPSPLDT
+830 
-843 RYRSKSF
+843 
-850 SRVKPSTSY
+850 
-859 FISTPNG
+859 
-866 IEILFYDSSK
+866 
-876 NYINNIY
+876 
-883 RNNASFV
+883 
-890 TPNNAYYLKICNTA
+890 
-904 TNVYNNDIMLNE
+904 
-916 GDHPYPYQ
+916 
-924 AYNGEIVHDK
+924 
-934 DIADLYKQEYNLGYY
+934 YNLGYY

-965 TGYYNISNDL
+965 TGYHNISNDL

-981 RGTINGHGEYGS
+981 RTTINGHGEYGS

-1006 SGDKNF
+1006 RGDKNF
-1012 VNNLLAISSYDGVY
+1012 INNLLAISTYDGVY

-1034 GGNGKCWMNLGD
+1034 SSNGKCWMNLGD
-1046 NYTSKEQYVE
+1046 NYNSKEKYVE
-1056 YLSKNNIYIQYKL
+1056 YLSQNNIYIQYKL
-1069 ATSYTEKVEKNH
+1069 ATSYTEKVEANH
-1081 YARYNERFILDHN
+1081 YARYNQRFILEHN

-1099 RSVNLLENTNSQN
+1099 RSANLLENTNVHIYNLDFLEYKKTYTASF
-1112 YDLNFLDNN
+1112 NFSDTN
-1121 TTYALSFSLSANI
+1121 
-1134 GVTISDGNSN
+1134 GVTLFDGTSK
-1144 IVDRTLSSGYNSFTF
+1144 IVDSNLPSGYHSFTF
-1159 IKKTGGNA
+1159 TKNSVNGA
-1167 FIWFA
+1167 YLWFNETN
-1172 DVSKVSNIML
+1172 KVSNLML

-1196 KVVHEKELES
+1196 KVVHEKELGGYAKSIYGISQLYKHHIRFDITNGDGIECTFWS
-1206 ASIFSLVGNNVDTLT
+1206 ASNEKITDFSLIPQFAFSNIQVRNISTAKNLIVVQWNNDGFRFYEQDGL
-1221 ISKNETY
+1221 NEL
-1228 FITSVAVNPIYVEG
+1228 
-1242 NTGISFIGSSL
+1242 IGDMYDG
-1253 VTTVGMLSGEPKIC
+1253 VTAYL
-1267 INGSAY
+1267 INDVLQS
-1273 TLDNNSVTLKTTG
+1273 
-1286 LMKVYKVN
+1286 
-1294 Y
+1294 

>member
-78 ETLTAITENNEED
+78 ETLTAINENNEED

-100 ALIDGTFNVKYL
+100 SLIDGTFNVKYL

-147 ISDRKAADDLEKKE
+147 ISDRKAADDLEKNE

-190 ITAETENRASE
+190 ITAETENRTSE

-243 SITSKEDSL
+243 SLTSKEDSL

-257 NVKNELNGSI
+257 SVKNELNGSI

-330 YYELSEQESKVDL
+330 YYELSIQESKVDL

-354 ETIEEKFLETV
+354 EAIEEKFLETV

-409 PLGFPEKDGI
+409 PIAFPEKDGI
-419 FALLSDIPQALKNP
+419 LALTDDIPQALKNP

-439 GKVYDGSSAV
+439 GQVYDGSSAV

-466 AGIEIQND
+466 DGIEIQND

-481 LSDFDTEL
+481 FSDFDTEL

-583 AFSGSKADIG
+583 AFSGNKSDIG

-600 SDANKPVSNATQQA
+600 SDADKPVSNATQQA
-614 LNLKANSS
+614 
-622 DVYSKTETDGLLNN
+622 
-636 KANTN
+636 
-641 DVYSKTKTDELLN
+641 LN

-666 ETDNKINKPLYNL
+666 ETDGLLNNKANK
-679 GAYDTISGNVITRQ
+679 
-693 TGYVDLGA
+693 
-701 LSWELV
+701 
-707 NGVFKAQLLGALN
+707 
-720 IQGTYN
+720 
-726 APHVLCAKYE
+726 
-736 AKNSDGTAPRII
+736 SDVYT
-748 GLWKGTSYENYIGIE
+748 KTE
-763 DTAYSNVT
+763 T
-771 DFKTSVAGVILQY
+771 DA
-784 ELSTTYT
+784 
-791 EEIIEGQPLIT
+791 
-802 LDQQGSQW
+802 
-810 LRDEWEK
+810 
-817 GLNVWNEEWELGS
+817 GLN
-830 FNWDTGEPSPLDT
+830 
-843 RYRSKSF
+843 KS
-850 SRVKPSTSY
+850 
-859 FISTPNG
+859 
-866 IEILFYDSSK
+866 L
-876 NYINNIY
+876 
-883 RNNASFV
+883 
-890 TPNNAYYLKICNTA
+890 
-904 TNVYNNDIMLNE
+904 
-916 GDHPYPYQ
+916 
-924 AYNGEIVHDK
+924 
-934 DIADLYKQEYNLGYY
+934 YNLGYY

-954 NSDGTYTITRQ
+954 NSDGSYTITRQ
-965 TGYYNISNDL
+965 TGYLKLDEVEWWKPDISGTSYTYNIFRTDYTNL
-975 IEHGYY
+975 NIEIKNNETKWNIICNKYQTLPLRDSRKDVFNTDKAIGGRRDGGNYLE
-981 RGTINGHGEYGS
+981 IS
-993 DSGIHNLPILSDT
+993 DSDYNDIDSFKASLHN
-1006 SGDKNF
+1006 
-1012 VNNLLAISSYDGVY
+1012 V
-1026 NGLIAISL
+1026 
-1034 GGNGKCWMNLGD
+1034 
-1046 NYTSKEQYVE
+1046 
-1056 YLSKNNIYIQYKL
+1056 YIQYKL
-1069 ATSYTEKVEKNH
+1069 ATSTTEKVEKNH
-1081 YARYNERFILDHN
+1081 FARYNERFILEHN
-1094 KSEAE
+1094 KQEAE
-1099 RSVNLLENTNSQN
+1099 RSSNLLEVTNKTDTSAGVTFTISNGVINVNGSSAESAYPMCEINSVELQAGTYTLSKSIDNSGLFLWVGRNPRTNDIVNTNSKSETFTITTNMIVYISIVSTQLQT
-1112 YDLNFLDNN
+1112 YSNFK
-1121 TTYALSFSLSANI
+1121 FSL
-1134 GVTISDGNSN
+1134 
-1144 IVDRTLSSGYNSFTF
+1144 
-1159 IKKTGGNA
+1159 
-1167 FIWFA
+1167 
-1172 DVSKVSNIML
+1172 ML
-1182 NEGSTPLPYQPYEG
+1182 NEGSVALPYQPYEG
-1196 KVVHEKELES
+1196 KVVHEKEL
-1206 ASIFSLVGNNVDTLT
+1206 GDTLGEKLNSYVDVSST
-1221 ISKNETY
+1221 QV
-1228 FITSVAVNPIYVEG
+1228 ITGEKRF
-1242 NTGISFIGSSL
+1242 SFIGIDLIKSTSTGEALFTQNATTGDVSLGAVGRSLHFVGNQDRPRYSKDGGVSYRNLALLADIPTFKTINGNSIVGSGDLAITPGIFTKIGNKTNFSFDSGSYLVVANNGL
-1253 VTTVGMLSGEPKIC
+1253 VTITGTDPLNG
-1267 INGSAY
+1267 GSANKKFVGIFMVTIAEY
-1273 TLDNNSVTLKTTG
+1273 GGGQSVC
-1286 LMKVYKVN
+1286 VN
-1294 Y
+1294 TEEVFLGEAASATISGPMFTIYRLN

>member
-1 MKEIQLEEMWGKIN
+1 M
-15 KALTS
+15 
-20 ENKTFL
+20 
-26 ESKTAKILPN
+26 
-36 NPTSQGFSADQIRK
+36 
-50 SLYEGIL
+50 
-57 VLFEWLKTTN
+57 
-67 NSNVDFNNKVM
+67 DFNNKVM

-147 ISDRKAADDLEKKE
+147 ISDRKAADDLEKNE

-190 ITAETENRASE
+190 LTAETENRASE

-257 NVKNELNGSI
+257 SVKNELNGSI

-284 TYESMT
+284 TYESMK

-354 ETIEEKFLETV
+354 EAIEEKFLETL
-365 ENGRT
+365 ENGIT
-370 KSFAARS
+370 KSFASSS
-377 FAATSRNSGID
+377 FTATDRNSGID
-388 LNNYAEYGYDGV
+388 VNNYAQYCADGV

-409 PLGFPEKDGI
+409 PIGFPEKDGV
-419 FALLSDIPQALKNP
+419 FALISDIPQALKNP

-449 SITTETITEH
+449 EVITETITEH

-466 AGIEIQND
+466 AGIQIQND
-474 GSEHVLR
+474 GSQHVLR
-481 LSDFDTEL
+481 FSDFDTEL

-569 FGKIAKYFNDLKAV
+569 FGKISKYFNDLKAV
-583 AFSGSKADIG
+583 AFSGEKADIG
-593 LGNVDNT
+593 LGNVNDT
-600 SDANKPVSNATQQA
+600 SDADKPVSNATQQA
-614 LNLKANSS
+614 LNLKANAS

-654 NKANSSDVYTKS
+654 NKANKSDVYTKS
-666 ETDNKINKPLYNL
+666 ETDGLLNDKANASETDNKINEPL
-679 GAYDTISGNVITRQ
+679 
-693 TGYVDLGA
+693 
-701 LSWELV
+701 
-707 NGVFKAQLLGALN
+707 
-720 IQGTYN
+720 
-726 APHVLCAKYE
+726 
-736 AKNSDGTAPRII
+736 
-748 GLWKGTSYENYIGIE
+748 
-763 DTAYSNVT
+763 
-771 DFKTSVAGVILQY
+771 
-784 ELSTTYT
+784 
-791 EEIIEGQPLIT
+791 
-802 LDQQGSQW
+802 
-810 LRDEWEK
+810 
-817 GLNVWNEEWELGS
+817 
-830 FNWDTGEPSPLDT
+830 
-843 RYRSKSF
+843 
-850 SRVKPSTSY
+850 
-859 FISTPNG
+859 
-866 IEILFYDSSK
+866 
-876 NYINNIY
+876 
-883 RNNASFV
+883 
-890 TPNNAYYLKICNTA
+890 
-904 TNVYNNDIMLNE
+904 
-916 GDHPYPYQ
+916 
-924 AYNGEIVHDK
+924 
-934 DIADLYKQEYNLGYY
+934 YNLGYY
-949 DTMVE
+949 DTITA
-954 NSDGTYTITRQ
+954 NSDGSYTITRQ
-965 TGYYNISNDL
+965 TGYVILDGSEDGWGIYLQGLWAYIELYNILPETNQNNVGQF
-975 IEHGYY
+975 ITN
-981 RGTINGHGEYGS
+981 RGPAVSITTMTNTS
-993 DSGIHNLPILSDT
+993 SGIQMALGEKSINIRPNVSSINSLDTFKQWLS
-1006 SGDKNF
+1006 
-1012 VNNLLAISSYDGVY
+1012 
-1026 NGLIAISL
+1026 
-1034 GGNGKCWMNLGD
+1034 
-1046 NYTSKEQYVE
+1046 Q
-1056 YLSKNNIYIQYKL
+1056 NNIEIQYKL

-1081 YARYNERFILDHN
+1081 YARYNERFILENN

-1099 RSVNLLENTNSQN
+1099 RSANLLDYSKIVNNYTLTSSGQLLSYDGYYVTDFIRVEPYKTYTMSNSHDGTLYFYDINKNFVKVVENTTPVTFTIDSNVYYIRKSSPNTHTKIMINEGSIALPYQAYNQN
-1112 YDLNFLDNN
+1112 KHITNNEASFLKTEYDKITNLFDYDNAEWQN
-1121 TTYALSFSLSANI
+1121 DVSLSTQ
-1134 GVTISDGNSN
+1134 VGNLWN
-1144 IVDRTLSSGYNSFTF
+1144 KSG
-1159 IKKTGGNA
+1159 
-1167 FIWFA
+1167 
-1172 DVSKVSNIML
+1172 SKVSTFVKVEPNKTYYIQNCALICCYNSNKEYLNQCFYINYYSVNNFSFTTPSNCAYIRIDTEIPITQIML
-1182 NEGSTPLPYQPYEG
+1182 NEGSVALPYQPYEG

-1206 ASIFSLVGNNVDTLT
+1206 ITPGIFTKLGNKTNFSFDSGSYLVVANNGMVTVTGTDPLNVGSSANKKFVGIFMVTIAEYGGGQSVCVNTEEVFLGEAASAT
-1221 ISKNETY
+1221 ISGPT
-1228 FITSVAVNPIYVEG
+1228 FTIYRL
-1242 NTGISFIGSSL
+1242 N
-1253 VTTVGMLSGEPKIC
+1253 
-1267 INGSAY
+1267 
-1273 TLDNNSVTLKTTG
+1273 
-1286 LMKVYKVN
+1286 
-1294 Y
+1294 

>member
-1 MKEIQLEEMWGKIN
+1 M
-15 KALTS
+15 
-20 ENKTFL
+20 
-26 ESKTAKILPN
+26 
-36 NPTSQGFSADQIRK
+36 
-50 SLYEGIL
+50 
-57 VLFEWLKTTN
+57 
-67 NSNVDFNNKVM
+67 DFNNKVM

-100 ALIDGTFNVKYL
+100 SLIDGTFNVKYL

-257 NVKNELNGSI
+257 SVKNELNGSI

-330 YYELSEQESKVDL
+330 YYEISIQESKVDL

-365 ENGRT
+365 ENGT

-377 FAATSRNSGID
+377 FTATDRNSGID
-388 LNNYAEYGYDGV
+388 VNNYTQYVYDGV
-400 SFHKNGMEY
+400 FFHKNGVQY
-409 PLGFPEKDGI
+409 PIAFPEKDGV
-419 FALLSDIPQALKNP
+419 FALLSDIPQTLKNP

-466 AGIEIQND
+466 AGIQIQND
-474 GSEHVLR
+474 GTGNILR
-481 LSDFDTEL
+481 FSAFDTEL

-569 FGKIAKYFNDLKAV
+569 FGKISKYFNDLKAV
-583 AFSGSKADIG
+583 AFSGNKKDIG

-614 LNLKANSS
+614 LNLKANAS
-622 DVYSKTETDGLLNN
+622 DVYSKTEADTGLN
-636 KANTN
+636 K
-641 DVYSKTKTDELLN
+641 S
-654 NKANSSDVYTKS
+654 
-666 ETDNKINKPLYNL
+666 LYNL
-679 GAYDTISGNVITRQ
+679 GYYDTMVENSDGTYTITRQ
-693 TGYVDLGA
+693 TGYLSSNDLLKASYINCNPSNDYICQFSG
-701 LSWELV
+701 LLNVSSGDFTFIICNLLQRSWSSSVLNRFYV
-707 NGVFKAQLLGALN
+707 YNNSIYIKIDGLTTTDAYKQYVAQNNLFFQYKLA
-720 IQGTYN
+720 
-726 APHVLCAKYE
+726 
-736 AKNSDGTAPRII
+736 
-748 GLWKGTSYENYIGIE
+748 TS
-763 DTAYSNVT
+763 
-771 DFKTSVAGVILQY
+771 
-784 ELSTTYT
+784 YT

-817 GLNVWNEEWELGS
+817 GLNV
-830 FNWDTGEPSPLDT
+830 FDIDTTTIG
-843 RYRSKSF
+843 
-850 SRVKPSTSY
+850 
-859 FISTPNG
+859 NG
-866 IEILFYDSSK
+866 YD
-876 NYINNIY
+876 Y
-883 RNNASFV
+883 
-890 TPNNAYYLKICNTA
+890 TA
-904 TNVYNNDIMLNE
+904 TASDWVKAIDIPVEPNTTYTASSIISRYAFNHGDIVADYNKNTITTGSDTKTLSLFIYIGSYSGTARTWFSNYMLNK
-916 GDHPYPYQ
+916 GSIAYPYQ
-924 AYNGEIVHDK
+924 PYNSKAHITNYE
-934 DIADLYKQEYNLGYY
+934 ADFL
-949 DTMVE
+949 
-954 NSDGTYTITRQ
+954 
-965 TGYYNISNDL
+965 
-975 IEHGYY
+975 
-981 RGTINGHGEYGS
+981 
-993 DSGIHNLPILSDT
+993 
-1006 SGDKNF
+1006 
-1012 VNNLLAISSYDGVY
+1012 
-1026 NGLIAISL
+1026 
-1034 GGNGKCWMNLGD
+1034 
-1046 NYTSKEQYVE
+1046 
-1056 YLSKNNIYIQYKL
+1056 
-1069 ATSYTEKVEKNH
+1069 
-1081 YARYNERFILDHN
+1081 

-1099 RSVNLLENTNSQN
+1099 RSANL
-1112 YDLNFLDNN
+1112 
-1121 TTYALSFSLSANI
+1121 TYATRFTDTSVYLHECIALAPFDYKKGVTYTLSFDTQNKNTYVYYTYTTLGAEYQA
-1134 GVTISDGNSN
+1134 VLLDGT
-1144 IVDRTLSSGYNSFTF
+1144 RKSFTF
-1159 IKKTGGNA
+1159 TPTKDVPNYVLY
-1167 FIWFA
+1167 
-1172 DVSKVSNIML
+1172 VSKKDDDGISTGICSNVML
-1182 NEGSTPLPYQPYEG
+1182 NIGSTPLPYQLYEG
-1196 KVVHEKELES
+1196 KVVHEKELGEKLNS
-1206 ASIFSLVGNNVDTLT
+1206 YVDTSTRQEINALKRFNNGVALKRDDTGIFQTDDGVNLAIKCFGRALHFYGKSGVENYVANAILSFSYSGENNSYEFNFPQKNGTIALTNDFKTINGNSIVGSGDLTITPGIFSLVGNNVDTLT

-1228 FITSVAVNPIYVEG
+1228 FITSVEALPIYVEG
-1242 NTGISFIGSSL
+1242 NSGISFYGSSL
-1253 VTTVGMLSGEPKIC
+1253 VSTVGLLGGSPRIC
-1267 INGSAY
+1267 LNGSAY
-1273 TLDNNSVTLKTTG
+1273 TLDSNSVTLKSDG
-1286 LMKVYKVN
+1286 LFKAYKVN
-1294 Y
+1294 

>member
-1 MKEIQLEEMWGKIN
+1 
-15 KALTS
+15 
-20 ENKTFL
+20 
-26 ESKTAKILPN
+26 
-36 NPTSQGFSADQIRK
+36 
-50 SLYEGIL
+50 
-57 VLFEWLKTTN
+57 
-67 NSNVDFNNKVM
+67 M

-91 KQDLANLKQ
+91 KQDLENLKQ
-100 ALIDGTFNVKYL
+100 SLIDGTFNVKYL

-147 ISDRKAADDLEKKE
+147 ISDRKAADDLEKNE

-190 ITAETENRASE
+190 ITTETENRASE

-257 NVKNELNGSI
+257 SVKTELNGSI

-330 YYELSEQESKVDL
+330 YYEISIQESKVDL

-354 ETIEEKFLETV
+354 EAIEEKFLETV

-388 LNNYAEYGYDGV
+388 VNNYAEYGYDGV

-409 PLGFPEKDGI
+409 PLGFPEKDGV
-419 FALLSDIPQALKNP
+419 FALTSDIPQALKNP

-439 GKVYDGSSAV
+439 GQVYDGSSAV

-481 LSDFDTEL
+481 FSDFDTEL

-528 SQLTNDGNYQTNT
+528 SQLKNDGNYQTNT

-547 TTTFTTASTRSNVAS
+547 TTTFTTASSRSNVAS

-569 FGKIAKYFNDLKAV
+569 FGKIAKYFNDLKAI
-583 AFSGSKADIG
+583 AFSGDRADIG

-614 LNLKANSS
+614 LNLKANAN
-622 DVYSKTETDGLLNN
+622 DVYTKGETDGLLNN
-636 KANTN
+636 KAN
-641 DVYSKTKTDELLN
+641 K
-654 NKANSSDVYTKS
+654 SDVYTKS
-666 ETDNKINKPLYNL
+666 ETDGLLNDKANASDVYTKSESDNKINKPLYNL

-693 TGYVDLGA
+693 TGYVDLGKLHWIYDSNNKQFYSNEIDNA
-701 LSWELV
+701 YSENSTWIPV
-707 NGVFKAQLLGALN
+707 VCNTY
-720 IQGTYN
+720 TYN
-726 APHVLCAKYE
+726 IVDYNDLPTPHIRGFFDKRLYVVDETLNQNGE
-736 AKNSDGTAPRII
+736 
-748 GLWKGTSYENYIGIE
+748 
-763 DTAYSNVT
+763 
-771 DFKTSVAGVILQY
+771 
-784 ELSTTYT
+784 
-791 EEIIEGQPLIT
+791 LIT
-802 LDQQGSQW
+802 
-810 LRDEWEK
+810 
-817 GLNVWNEEWELGS
+817 
-830 FNWDTGEPSPLDT
+830 
-843 RYRSKSF
+843 
-850 SRVKPSTSY
+850 
-859 FISTPNG
+859 
-866 IEILFYDSSK
+866 
-876 NYINNIY
+876 
-883 RNNASFV
+883 
-890 TPNNAYYLKICNTA
+890 
-904 TNVYNNDIMLNE
+904 
-916 GDHPYPYQ
+916 
-924 AYNGEIVHDK
+924 
-934 DIADLYKQEYNLGYY
+934 
-949 DTMVE
+949 
-954 NSDGTYTITRQ
+954 
-965 TGYYNISNDL
+965 
-975 IEHGYY
+975 
-981 RGTINGHGEYGS
+981 
-993 DSGIHNLPILSDT
+993 
-1006 SGDKNF
+1006 
-1012 VNNLLAISSYDGVY
+1012 GV
-1026 NGLIAISL
+1026 
-1034 GGNGKCWMNLGD
+1034 
-1046 NYTSKEQYVE
+1046 
-1056 YLSKNNIYIQYKL
+1056 IQYKL
-1069 ATSYTEKVEKNH
+1069 KTATTEKVEANH
-1081 YARYNERFILDHN
+1081 YARYNQDFILDHN

-1099 RSVNLLENTNSQN
+1099 RSANLWKGGNLSYTVE
-1112 YDLNFLDNN
+1112 YDGYQVFD
-1121 TTYALSFSLSANI
+1121 
-1134 GVTISDGNSN
+1134 VSN
-1144 IVDRTLSSGYNSFTF
+1144 INALVGDTITINFKSNTYNDVLKFLPAIGQDGYVSNINGAYTLTFILSSGSNKLFYISGHVGENISFYDIQVNKGT
-1159 IKKTGGNA
+1159 IA
-1167 FIWFA
+1167 
-1172 DVSKVSNIML
+1172 
-1182 NEGSTPLPYQPYEG
+1182 LPYQPYEG

-1206 ASIFSLVGNNVDTLT
+1206 ITPGIFSLVGNNVDTLT

-1228 FITSVAVNPIYVEG
+1228 FIVSVAVNPIYVEG
-1242 NTGISFIGSSL
+1242 NVGISFIGSSL

-1267 INGSAY
+1267 LNGSAY

>member
-1 MKEIQLEEMWGKIN
+1 M
-15 KALTS
+15 
-20 ENKTFL
+20 
-26 ESKTAKILPN
+26 
-36 NPTSQGFSADQIRK
+36 
-50 SLYEGIL
+50 
-57 VLFEWLKTTN
+57 
-67 NSNVDFNNKVM
+67 DFNNKVM

-100 ALIDGTFNVKYL
+100 SLIDGTFNVKYL

-190 ITAETENRASE
+190 LTAETENRTSE

-220 TDLQGKIDSEA
+220 TDLQGKIESEA

-257 NVKNELNGSI
+257 SVKNELNGSI

-330 YYELSEQESKVDL
+330 YYEISIQESKVDL

-354 ETIEEKFLETV
+354 EAIEEKFLETV

-409 PLGFPEKDGI
+409 PLGFPEKDGV
-419 FALLSDIPQALKNP
+419 FALTDDIPQALKNP

-449 SITTETITEH
+449 EVITETITEH

-466 AGIEIQND
+466 DGIEIQND

-481 LSDFDTEL
+481 FSDFDTEL

-502 PQYYWVWKFPQI
+502 PQYYWIWKFPKI

-547 TTTFTTASTRSNVAS
+547 ITTFTTAFTRSNVAS

-569 FGKIAKYFNDLKAV
+569 LGKIAKYFNDLKAI
-583 AFSGSKADIG
+583 AFSGDKADIG
-593 LGNVDNT
+593 LGNIDNT
-600 SDANKPVSNATQQA
+600 ADADKPVSNATQQA
-614 LNLKANSS
+614 LNLKANAS
-622 DVYSKTETDGLLNN
+622 DVYTKTETDGLLNN
-636 KANTN
+636 KAN
-641 DVYSKTKTDELLN
+641 K
-654 NKANSSDVYTKS
+654 SDVYTKS
-666 ETDNKINKPLYNL
+666 ES
-679 GAYDTISGNVITRQ
+679 DT
-693 TGYVDLGA
+693 
-701 LSWELV
+701 
-707 NGVFKAQLLGALN
+707 
-720 IQGTYN
+720 
-726 APHVLCAKYE
+726 
-736 AKNSDGTAPRII
+736 
-748 GLWKGTSYENYIGIE
+748 
-763 DTAYSNVT
+763 
-771 DFKTSVAGVILQY
+771 
-784 ELSTTYT
+784 
-791 EEIIEGQPLIT
+791 
-802 LDQQGSQW
+802 
-810 LRDEWEK
+810 
-817 GLNVWNEEWELGS
+817 GLN
-830 FNWDTGEPSPLDT
+830 
-843 RYRSKSF
+843 KS
-850 SRVKPSTSY
+850 
-859 FISTPNG
+859 
-866 IEILFYDSSK
+866 L
-876 NYINNIY
+876 
-883 RNNASFV
+883 
-890 TPNNAYYLKICNTA
+890 
-904 TNVYNNDIMLNE
+904 
-916 GDHPYPYQ
+916 
-924 AYNGEIVHDK
+924 
-934 DIADLYKQEYNLGYY
+934 YNLGYY
-949 DTMVE
+949 DTMVA

-965 TGYYNISNDL
+965 TGYLVLDGVEHKFNAKMSNTHNGEYCYNELINYISKPSSSSKIADIISNTL
-975 IEHGYY
+975 K
-981 RGTINGHGEYGS
+981 TISADGLYAQNTYG
-993 DSGIHNLPILSDT
+993 
-1006 SGDKNF
+1006 
-1012 VNNLLAISSYDGVY
+1012 
-1026 NGLIAISL
+1026 IAIDTQGFIL
-1034 GGNGKCWMNLGD
+1034 VGLTTAIDTLDDANA
-1046 NYTSKEQYVE
+1046 
-1056 YLSKNNIYIQYKL
+1056 YLVQNPISIQYKL

-1081 YARYNERFILDHN
+1081 YARYNQRFILDHN

-1099 RSVNLLENTNSQN
+1099 RSANLLDNSIASGDAYN
-1112 YDLNFLDNN
+1112 SILTIDNLKIGH
-1121 TTYALSFSLSANI
+1121 TYTLSFSSSI
-1134 GVTISDGNSN
+1134 ESDLNVGTSTL
-1144 IVDRTLSSGYNSFTF
+1144 VSERGYKTRTSLTF
-1159 IKKTGGNA
+1159 IAVTTSVNIKFTGGSTSNNLK
-1167 FIWFA
+1167 
-1172 DVSKVSNIML
+1172 SKLDNMSWKML
-1182 NEGSTPLPYQPYEG
+1182 NEGTEPLPYQPYEG
-1196 KVVHEKELES
+1196 KVVHEKELGDKLNSYVDISTRQEINGLKRFNDGVALKRDDTGVFS
-1206 ASIFSLVGNNVDTLT
+1206 TSDEANVSIKSFGQHLYFYGKAGTSEYTCNAELRFANVGAGNLNTFNFPNKSGTIALTSDIPTFKTINGNSIVGSGDLT
-1221 ISKNETY
+1221 I
-1228 FITSVAVNPIYVEG
+1228 TSGIFTNLGNKTNFSFDSGSYLVVANNGLVTV
-1242 NTGISFIGSSL
+1242 TGTDPLNVGSSANKKFVGIFM
-1253 VTTVGMLSGEPKIC
+1253 VTIAEYGGGQSVCVNTEEVFSGEAA
-1267 INGSAY
+1267 SA
-1273 TLDNNSVTLKTTG
+1273 TISGPMFTI
-1286 LMKVYKVN
+1286 YKLN
-1294 Y
+1294 

>member
-1 MKEIQLEEMWGKIN
+1 M
-15 KALTS
+15 
-20 ENKTFL
+20 
-26 ESKTAKILPN
+26 
-36 NPTSQGFSADQIRK
+36 
-50 SLYEGIL
+50 
-57 VLFEWLKTTN
+57 
-67 NSNVDFNNKVM
+67 DFNNKVM

-147 ISDRKAADDLEKKE
+147 ISDRKAADDLEKNE

-190 ITAETENRASE
+190 LTAETENRTSE

-257 NVKNELNGSI
+257 NVKNELNGYI

-354 ETIEEKFLETV
+354 EAIEEKFLETV

-388 LNNYAEYGYDGV
+388 VNNYAEYGYDGV

-409 PLGFPEKDGI
+409 PLGFPEKDGV
-419 FALLSDIPQALKNP
+419 FALTSDIPQTLKNP

-439 GKVYDGSSAV
+439 GVVYDGSSAV

-459 DFVRFWH
+459 DFVRLWH

-474 GSEHVLR
+474 GTNNILR
-481 LSDFDTEL
+481 FSAFDTEL

-502 PQYYWVWKFPQI
+502 PQYYWIWKFPQI

-562 GEKLSVS
+562 SEKLSVS
-569 FGKIAKYFNDLKAV
+569 FGKIAKYFNDLKAI
-583 AFSGSKADIG
+583 AFSGDRADIG

-614 LNLKANSS
+614 LNLKAN
-622 DVYSKTETDGLLNN
+622 
-636 KANTN
+636 A
-641 DVYSKTKTDELLN
+641 
-654 NKANSSDVYTKS
+654 SDVYTKT

-693 TGYVDLGA
+693 TGYVDLGTLDWGVQQTSA
-701 LSWELV
+701 NYRFVAPLYKLV
-707 NGVFKAQLLGALN
+707 YGTSNVSCSKYSYVGGDATWNGVVGISTDANASI
-720 IQGTYN
+720 IQI
-726 APHVLCAKYE
+726 C
-736 AKNSDGTAPRII
+736 D
-748 GLWKGTSYENYIGIE
+748 TSYA
-763 DTAYSNVT
+763 DATA
-771 DFKTSVAGVILQY
+771 FKNAMRGVLLQY
-784 ELSTTYT
+784 ELATSYT

-817 GLNVWNEEWELGS
+817 GLNLGS
-830 FNWDTGEPSPLDT
+830 LPNRTGRWWVTKQDDISE
-843 RYRSKSF
+843 
-850 SRVKPSTSY
+850 
-859 FISTPNG
+859 FINQLPNG
-866 IEILFYDSSK
+866 TYNISADVTPLSIDSGYNVTDCFFWLQIYGGQYSSGDGIKAVIDNFTSLNQTRRGYLTFTKQSYK
-876 NYINNIY
+876 NYEFRLWGFGNHNGG
-883 RNNASFV
+883 NHGEGKCSN
-890 TPNNAYYLKICNTA
+890 
-904 TNVYNNDIMLNE
+904 IMLVE

-924 AYNGEIVHDK
+924 AYNSKAHITNYEAEFLKEEHDK
-934 DIADLYKQEYNLGYY
+934 
-949 DTMVE
+949 
-954 NSDGTYTITRQ
+954 
-965 TGYYNISNDL
+965 
-975 IEHGYY
+975 
-981 RGTINGHGEYGS
+981 
-993 DSGIHNLPILSDT
+993 
-1006 SGDKNF
+1006 
-1012 VNNLLAISSYDGVY
+1012 
-1026 NGLIAISL
+1026 
-1034 GGNGKCWMNLGD
+1034 
-1046 NYTSKEQYVE
+1046 
-1056 YLSKNNIYIQYKL
+1056 
-1069 ATSYTEKVEKNH
+1069 
-1081 YARYNERFILDHN
+1081 
-1094 KSEAE
+1094 
-1099 RSVNLLENTNSQN
+1099 SVNLWHNGDIIFGGEHTEIFKKCKKGIHTLRITSSR
-1112 YDLNFLDNN
+1112 N
-1121 TTYALSFSLSANI
+1121 TTYGEFHWYIRDLTTDTLILDGILPNNSYTLN
-1134 GVTISDGNSN
+1134 VTQEMIDHDVRMWAWGTTSN
-1144 IVDRTLSSGYNSFTF
+1144 
-1159 IKKTGGNA
+1159 
-1167 FIWFA
+1167 
-1172 DVSKVSNIML
+1172 DVCKVML
-1182 NEGSTPLPYQPYEG
+1182 NEGSVALPYQPYEG

-1206 ASIFSLVGNNVDTLT
+1206 ITPGIFSLVGNNVNTLT

-1228 FITSVAVNPIYVEG
+1228 FITSVEALPIYVEG
-1242 NTGISFIGSSL
+1242 NSGISFYGSSL
-1253 VTTVGMLSGEPKIC
+1253 VSTVGLLGGNPRIC
-1267 INGSAY
+1267 LNGSAY
-1273 TLDNNSVTLKTTG
+1273 TLDNNSVTLKTSG

-1294 Y
+1294 

>member
-1 MKEIQLEEMWGKIN
+1 M
-15 KALTS
+15 
-20 ENKTFL
+20 
-26 ESKTAKILPN
+26 
-36 NPTSQGFSADQIRK
+36 
-50 SLYEGIL
+50 
-57 VLFEWLKTTN
+57 
-67 NSNVDFNNKVM
+67 DFNNKVM

-190 ITAETENRASE
+190 LIAETENRTSE

-257 NVKNELNGSI
+257 SVKNELNGYI

-330 YYELSEQESKVDL
+330 YYELSIQESKVDL

-354 ETIEEKFLETV
+354 EAIEEKFLETL
-365 ENGRT
+365 ENGIT
-370 KSFAARS
+370 KSFASSS
-377 FAATSRNSGID
+377 FTSTNRNSGID
-388 LNNYAEYGYDGV
+388 INNYAQYCADGV

-419 FALLSDIPQALKNP
+419 FALISDIPQALKNP

-449 SITTETITEH
+449 EVITETITEH

-466 AGIEIQND
+466 DGIEIQND

-481 LSDFDTEL
+481 FSDFDTEL

-547 TTTFTTASTRSNVAS
+547 TTTFTTASERSNVAS

-583 AFSGSKADIG
+583 AFSGNKKDID

-614 LNLKANSS
+614 LNLKANAS

-654 NKANSSDVYTKS
+654 NKANAS

-693 TGYVDLGA
+693 TGYLDNEKLLSLYHNGYNGHSVYQMYFVLTDSVDFSNDSSFFGTNSVGSIDKYTPSKLFSLNLTGFA
-701 LSWELV
+701 EFRTN
-707 NGVFKAQLLGALN
+707 NGDNEIIITKENCTSFEQVEAYLRTN
-720 IQGTYN
+720 PISIQYKL
-726 APHVLCAKYE
+726 A
-736 AKNSDGTAPRII
+736 
-748 GLWKGTSYENYIGIE
+748 TS
-763 DTAYSNVT
+763 
-771 DFKTSVAGVILQY
+771 
-784 ELSTTYT
+784 YT

-817 GLNVWNEEWELGS
+817 GSNLWSFKGTQTTTQNGNTLTLNDSILTISGTNNGNGVYCNFDFS
-830 FNWDTGEPSPLDT
+830 EPIKANKTYTIKLPEQHGYS
-843 RYRSKSF
+843 
-850 SRVKPSTSY
+850 
-859 FISTPNG
+859 I
-866 IEILFYDSSK
+866 IFYDS
-876 NYINNIY
+876 NGNQIAETRYVNVY
-883 RNNASFV
+883 TF
-890 TPNNAYYLKICNTA
+890 TPN
-904 TNVYNNDIMLNE
+904 VDITKFTIWITGNSYAWGTTTIQLMLNE
-916 GDHPYPYQ
+916 GSVALPYQ
-924 AYNGEIVHDK
+924 PYNQNKH
-934 DIADLYKQEYNLGYY
+934 
-949 DTMVE
+949 
-954 NSDGTYTITRQ
+954 IT
-965 TGYYNISNDL
+965 
-975 IEHGYY
+975 
-981 RGTINGHGEYGS
+981 
-993 DSGIHNLPILSDT
+993 
-1006 SGDKNF
+1006 
-1012 VNNLLAISSYDGVY
+1012 NNEAEFL
-1026 NGLIAISL
+1026 
-1034 GGNGKCWMNLGD
+1034 
-1046 NYTSKEQYVE
+1046 
-1056 YLSKNNIYIQYKL
+1056 
-1069 ATSYTEKVEKNH
+1069 
-1081 YARYNERFILDHN
+1081 

-1099 RSVNLLENTNSQN
+1099 RSANLTYVTRVTNTSEYLHECIALAPFDYKKGVTYTLSFDTQNTNTYVYYTYVNLGAEYQAVL
-1112 YDLNFLDNN
+1112 LD
-1121 TTYALSFSLSANI
+1121 
-1134 GVTISDGNSN
+1134 GK
-1144 IVDRTLSSGYNSFTF
+1144 RKSFTF
-1159 IKKTGGNA
+1159 TPTKDAPNYVLH
-1167 FIWFA
+1167 
-1172 DVSKVSNIML
+1172 VSKKDDDGKETGICSNVML
-1182 NEGSTPLPYQPYEG
+1182 NIGSEPLPYQPYEG
-1196 KVVHEKELES
+1196 KVVHEKELGDKLGGYLPLTGGVIDANGTKAPLILKGGDSNYKEGLRIIPTADWSTILLGGSDVQEDYGTSSNSWAILNKNGEFYISKAGADNASTRLYNNDGTWRVNNYIIIHEGNLVDYLNRDIKTINGNSIVGSSSEDISITPGIFTKLGNKTNFSFDSGSYLVVANNGMVTVTGTDPLNVGSS
-1206 ASIFSLVGNNVDTLT
+1206 ANKKYLGIFMATIAEYGGGQSVCVNTEEVFSGEAASAT
-1221 ISKNETY
+1221 ISGPMFT
-1228 FITSVAVNPIYVEG
+1228 IYRL
-1242 NTGISFIGSSL
+1242 N
-1253 VTTVGMLSGEPKIC
+1253 
-1267 INGSAY
+1267 
-1273 TLDNNSVTLKTTG
+1273 
-1286 LMKVYKVN
+1286 
-1294 Y
+1294 